1 MGRGMNEPHL
11 FWTIF
16 AATLSAIM
24 LGGMF
29 FWGLIAYS
37 RKEREGTQNSVGGNL
52 IFICVMMPML
62 FCLGGMMIALDATP
76 AWLNAILQ

>member
-1 MGRGMNEPHL
+1 
-11 FWTIF
+11 
-16 AATLSAIM
+16 M

-37 RKEREGTQNSVGGNL
+37 RKEREGTQNSASGNL

-62 FCLGGMMIALDATP
+62 FLLGAFA
-76 AWLNAILQ
+76 AIFGY

>member
-1 MGRGMNEPHL
+1 MPLTEPHL
-11 FWTIF
+11 FWTVF
-16 AATLSAIM
+16 SAVLSAIM

-37 RKEREGTQNSVGGNL
+37 RKEREGTQNSASGNL

-62 FCLGGMMIALDATP
+62 FLLGAFA
-76 AWLNAILQ
+76 AIFGY